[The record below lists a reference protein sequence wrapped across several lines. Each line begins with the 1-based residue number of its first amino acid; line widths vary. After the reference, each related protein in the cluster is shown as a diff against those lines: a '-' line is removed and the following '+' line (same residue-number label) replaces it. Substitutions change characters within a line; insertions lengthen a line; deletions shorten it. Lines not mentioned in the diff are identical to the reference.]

1 MNNQIVYK
9 TNLYKKQ
16 NIGLVFE
23 TLEEAEM
30 FVKSN
35 FPNAK
40 EIVSKQWV
48 TDIFK
53 IFYITPY
60 INGHMVRFNHL
71 YTTKDIEQSEWFKSI
86 CKGVLTAP
94 VY

>member
-1 MNNQIVYK
+1 MQNQIVYK
-9 TNLYKKQ
+9 TNLYRKQ
-16 NIGLVFE
+16 SIGLVFE
-23 TLEEAEM
+23 TLEEAKI

-40 EIVSKQWV
+40 EIVSKQWE

-60 INGHMVRFNHL
+60 RSGHMVRFNHL
-71 YTTKDIEQSEWFKSI
+71 FTTKEIEQSEWFKSI
-86 CKGVLTAP
+86 CHSVLTAP
-94 VY
+94 LY